1 MEAQLMAYF
10 TRAEISLDLGCLG
23 ETDVIVTY
31 LEPEEG
37 DEPEQGWQVE
47 NVFLQVGSR
56 LVNIIQIVPE
66 EVIEQIIGVISGSD
80 EEPEEEEETLEPSS
94 DDLLEELS
102 NLGGS
107 DETQTDAQ
115 SAEDR

>member
-37 DEPEQGWQVE
+37 DDPEQGWQVE

-56 LVNIIQIVPE
+56 LVNIIQIVPD
-66 EVIEQIIGVISGSD
+66 EVIDQIIGVISGASD
-80 EEPEEEEETLEPSS
+80 SPEEEETLEPSS

-107 DETQTDAQ
+107 DETQTDAE